1 MTART
6 STTPPTMRT
15 TGAAHTVNYAPD
27 GLRARIRAG
36 QPDVVIDHIGG
47 PLAEPP
53 DPAGAARDRG
63 KFTALWTPGCIRPVI
78 NSLCSLEQARE
89 GLETVAHRRPV
100 GKTIIQV
107 A

>member
-63 KFTALWTPGCIRPVI
+63 KLGLTPSKWTRVVDYTADA
-78 NSLCSLEQARE
+78 S
-89 GLETVAHRRPV
+89 VAM
-100 GKTIIQV
+100 
-107 A
+107 